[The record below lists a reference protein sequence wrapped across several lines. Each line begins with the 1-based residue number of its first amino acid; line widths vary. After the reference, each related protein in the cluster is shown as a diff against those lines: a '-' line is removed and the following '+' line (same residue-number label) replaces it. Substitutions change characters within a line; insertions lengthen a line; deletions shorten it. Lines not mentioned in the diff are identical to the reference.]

1 MEFEY
6 SARCATLRE
15 KLLAFMDEHIYPNEH
30 AYKQEVDNNGKEKG
44 NRWLPTHI
52 IEEFVPAQVGAR
64 ARRPVQSRLCA
75 AMRNHGPHSLGT
87 GSLQLL
93 RA

>member
-30 AYKQEVDNNGKEKG
+30 AYKQAVDNNGKGKG

-52 IEEFVPAQVGAR
+52 IEELKPLA
-64 ARRPVQSRLCA
+64 
-75 AMRNHGPHSLGT
+75 T
-87 GSLQLL
+87 
-93 RA
+93 